1 MMSKPLIAV
10 TCSFRNTG
18 EGPWSANQNV
28 GQPYVLSLELAGGT
42 PLFVPCLEDRDEVSR
57 LLEMADALLVT
68 GGPDFEPRDYGQQP
82 HAKFG
87 SVSPERDLLDRWVLE
102 FSQANPDLPVLGIC
116 RGIQSMNV
124 IAGGTLVQDI
134 PSEVTGALKHS
145 QGAPGWYGT
154 HDIEVTEGSRLR
166 EIFGSARVS
175 VNSFHH
181 QAVLDVAPGW
191 KIVARADDDVVEAI
205 ERVDG
210 GFGLGCQFHPELM
223 VERKPMILAL
233 FQAFVGA
240 CG

>member
-1 MMSKPLIAV
+1 MSKPLIAV

-18 EGPWSANQNV
+18 EGPWSANQSV
-28 GQPYVLSLELAGGT
+28 GQPYVRALELAGGT
-42 PLFVPCLEDRDEVSR
+42 PLFVPCLDDRDEVSR
-57 LLEMADALLVT
+57 LLGMADGLLVT
-68 GGPDFEPRDYGQQP
+68 GGPDFDPRDYGQQP

-87 SVSPERDLLDRWVLE
+87 SVSPERDTLDRWVLE
-102 FSQANPDLPVLGIC
+102 FSQANPDLPVIGIC

-134 PSEVTGALKHS
+134 PSEVSGTLKHS

-154 HDIEVTEGSRLR
+154 HDIEVAEGSRLR

-191 KIVARADDDVVEAI
+191 GIVARADDDVVEAI

-210 GFGLGCQFHPELM
+210 GFGLGLQFHPELM
-223 VERKPMILAL
+223 VEREPMILAL
-233 FQAFVGA
+233 FEAFVSA